1 MSRRSLG
8 MQGCGVSSHVPV
20 LLEDAVDQ
28 LQVVAD
34 GIYVDGTFGR
44 GGHAGEILQR
54 LGSDGRLFAL
64 DRDPDAVNAGRI
76 LADSDPRLVIEQ
88 RNFGQLRE
96 FLEGHDVFGRV
107 SGVLFDL
114 GVSSPQLDDQHR
126 GFSFRLEGSL
136 DMRMNPAEGQSAA
149 DWLNSATEAS
159 IRKVL
164 FQFGEERAAPRIAR
178 EICQRRTEQPIRT
191 TGQLAALVEGVV
203 RRKPGGK
210 HPATKTFQAIR
221 IYINRELEAIEQG
234 LGQAIDALHTGGR
247 LVVISFHSLEDRI
260 VKRFMRD
267 HARTDPALSRL
278 PQVPESALPRLQLP
292 LRAIRPD
299 ENEIEKNPRARSA
312 TLRVAERLR

>member
-1 MSRRSLG
+1 

-267 HARTDPALSRL
+267 HARIDPALSRL